1 MGILSRRKGRTPT
14 EETPAGPMAQRTVL
28 ASAMP
33 LTGDRV
39 SQAWQARVG
48 DEEWQRQAWYF
59 YDAVGELRF
68 AYRWLASAISRAV
81 LYAAETDPETGQ
93 VTGPTEDARAQAAA
107 SSLLGGTES
116 RPRIQMLMA
125 LQWQV
130 GGEFFL
136 LIRTAP
142 GKPDRWYTLSS
153 SSVRPSGNRWTF
165 EDPLTGIWETITP
178 PRDRLIRVWSAHP
191 NKQTHADAATRSALP
206 VLAEIEKTSQAITSR
221 LDSRL
226 AGNGLL
232 FVPEEIDFPTAE
244 GEAADASSL
253 VQLMVDAA
261 SAAIQTP
268 GMAAAQVPIIVQ
280 VPGEMIGNIQHVD
293 LATMFDS
300 ALSTLREEAFTRLG
314 RIVELPREIALG
326 QTSEANH
333 WTAWQIEESTY
344 KIHAESFLT
353 ELAGTLTLEVYRPLL
368 TTMGVENPE
377 RFVLDWDISA
387 VVSRPDDTENLRDL
401 HDRRLISDDYMRS
414 RNGIPDDAVPDDEEL
429 FLRRLESAVQTA
441 PTLAAQAEIAQKL
454 FGLTIAPEAA
464 GVAAAPTAPALEP
477 GGDDG
482 APEGVSRD
490 LPARERSAPDP
501 EEGLVAAA
509 ELVVFDAL
517 SRAGGRLLTPAY
529 RGQFKSTPRHELH
542 TVIPCA
548 DYRPLME
555 GSFQFTENVAH
566 AFGLSPIGLEHA
578 LREYVENR
586 LKHTRAHSRDVLR
599 GYLRTVSP
607 S

>member
-1 MGILSRRKGRTPT
+1 VGILSRRKGRTPL

-48 DEEWQRQAWYF
+48 DEEWQRQAWYY

-93 VTGPTEDARAQAAA
+93 ITGPTEDARAQAAA
-107 SSLLGGTES
+107 ASLLGGTES

-142 GKPDRWYTLSS
+142 GRPDRWYTLSS

-165 EDPLTGIWETITP
+165 EDPLTGIWETITA

-191 NKQTHADAATRSALP
+191 NKQTHADSATRSALP
-206 VLAEIEKTSQAITSR
+206 VLTEIEKTSQAIASR

-232 FVPEEIDFPTAE
+232 FVPEEIDFPTQD

-261 SAAIQTP
+261 TAAIQTP

-293 LATMFDS
+293 LATAFDA
-300 ALSTLREEAFTRLG
+300 ALSQLREDAFTRLG

-353 ELAGTLTLEVYRPLL
+353 ELAGSLTVEVYRGLL
-368 TTMGVENPE
+368 ASMGVENPE

-414 RNGIPDDAVPDDEEL
+414 RSGIPDDAVPDDEEL
-429 FLRRLESAVQTA
+429 YMRRLESAVQIA

-454 FGLTIAPEAA
+454 FGLTVAPEAA
-464 GVAAAPTAPALEP
+464 GVAAAPEQPALEP
-477 GGDDG
+477 GGAADDNVRSL
-482 APEGVSRD
+482 PSRQS
-490 LPARERSAPDP
+490 SAPDP

-517 SRAGGRLLTPAY
+517 SRAGGRLLTHQY
-529 RGQFKSTPRHELH
+529 RGRFKATPRHELH
-542 TVIPCA
+542 TVIPCD
-548 DYRPLME
+548 DYRPLLE

-566 AFGLSPIGLEHA
+566 AFALSPVGLENA

-586 LKHTRAHSRDVLR
+586 LKYTYPHRRDVLR
-599 GYLRTVSP
+599 GYLRTVASQ
-607 S
+607 